1 MAATGR
7 QSDAVRRDRI
17 DARRVVAYACRTLHP
32 TKANALMPNNDS
44 DQGRSAG
51 QGAASAI
58 PGVVSLH
65 PFVYRLKPRWGETD
79 IARIVYTGQI
89 PDYGLRAIE
98 AWAEARTGKNWYEY
112 ALDWGFGTPFVSL
125 ACEFRAPM
133 SPRDVILVQVGI
145 DRIGT
150 KSLTFR
156 VEGRREADGELCFEG
171 RYTCVCI
178 DASKRPA
185 LVSIPL
191 DARLRAAAELG

>member
-1 MAATGR
+1 MSQQSKKGTSLAAKP
-7 QSDAVRRDRI
+7 A
-17 DARRVVAYACRTLHP
+17 A
-32 TKANALMPNNDS
+32 ANPVS
-44 DQGRSAG
+44 S
-51 QGAASAI
+51 I

-98 AWAEARTGKNWYEY
+98 AWSEARTGKNWYEY

-133 SPRDVILVQVGI
+133 SPRDVVLVQVGI
-145 DRIGT
+145 ERIGT
-150 KSLTFR
+150 KSLTFK
-156 VEGRREADGELCFEG
+156 VEGRREADAVVCFEG
-171 RYTCVCI
+171 RYICVCI

-191 DARLRAAAELG
+191 DSRLRAAAEQG

>member
-1 MAATGR
+1 
-7 QSDAVRRDRI
+7 
-17 DARRVVAYACRTLHP
+17 
-32 TKANALMPNNDS
+32 MPNPDS
-44 DQGRSAG
+44 VSGPSSRKG
-51 QGAASAI
+51 EASGI

-65 PFVYRLKPRWGETD
+65 PFIYRLKPRWGETD

-150 KSLTFR
+150 KSLTFK
-156 VEGRREADGELCFEG
+156 VEGRREAGGEVCFEG

-191 DARLRAAAELG
+191 DPRLRAAAELG